1 MIRSA
6 MSIER
11 PVTAR
16 RPSARGAR
24 RAGAKEAA
32 MRTGRRKRKWWQWL
46 LAYPTIITSAI
57 GAVPQYTTWAK
68 AYMLNVP
75 WNAVSEAEEQ
85 KSLWTKNF
93 ECSWKEPA
101 QTAKTTMTT
110 SRNERVT
117 VTLCPSGDAL
127 VSIQPPGG
135 EPRFRW
141 IGFDRFGATQRTA
154 GRGRPGWAV
163 REAAAADRPPGR
175 PVLVAQGGPVVICV
189 TRDAKGRIVR
199 RLQLPDGKC
208 QEQVINP
215 YTGTVVEVRASAC
228 EKC

>member
-1 MIRSA
+1 MK
-6 MSIER
+6 
-11 PVTAR
+11 
-16 RPSARGAR
+16 
-24 RAGAKEAA
+24 AG
-32 MRTGRRKRKWWQWL
+32 RKKKWWQWL
-46 LAYPTIITSAI
+46 FAYPTIITSAV

-68 AYMLNVP
+68 AIVLDVP

-85 KSLWTKNF
+85 KALWTKNF

-127 VSIQPPGG
+127 VAIQPPGG

-141 IGFDRFGATQRTA
+141 IGFDRFGGAQRTA
-154 GRGRPGWAV
+154 MTDGLEGFSV
-163 REAAAADRPPGR
+163 RAAAATEAEGLRM
-175 PVLVAQGGPVVICV
+175 LAQGQAEPVVICV
-189 TRDAKGRIVR
+189 TKDAKGFVVR
-199 RLQLPDGKC
+199 RLQLPNGQC

-215 YTGTVVEVRASAC
+215 YTGTVVEVRSSAC
-228 EKC
+228 TKC